1 MTGALPKWEAALDTF
16 DRIKH
21 KFRAPGQ
28 IEKALNSIA
37 LDERVLLFRGSDS
50 DIVERLSPYDQVEG
64 IGEAALLGMEEIRML
79 AAFAKQHMKKSHSV
93 RLSELDPSQ
102 WGCIRKNAGL
112 RLKPYTGEI
121 SGLELQ
127 PVTPFQWSEAPE
139 GSQASHY
146 LPHIGSH
153 IQQILRDKK
162 YAMYDARRYKTL
174 LTVSGMQAEL
184 GFTVRGTTD
193 AALVLQQSIAVGAAA
208 NGLRW
213 LWELKRQLHTPTEE
227 MPARTPS
234 DSPSSSSS
242 DATQENVVSL
252 QSKAA
257 CQAMAAL
264 LLANIHAPDLK
275 PAITLTDLRDSH
287 SIFWLDGLNIM
298 YYAAPDAA
306 TAWALTKA
314 LLVRDPEGH
323 SNNQSLGQLPQSLE
337 PFAKRQKL
345 DVYGMRSSGGELEQ
359 LAGLA
364 DSLNSHEV
372 KLSTAACMLKQLFGM
387 PAFCT
392 EEKPPRPVPF
402 GIYI

>member
-1 MTGALPKWEAALDTF
+1 MG
-16 DRIKH
+16 
-21 KFRAPGQ
+21 
-28 IEKALNSIA
+28 
-37 LDERVLLFRGSDS
+37 
-50 DIVERLSPYDQVEG
+50 LSV
-64 IGEAALLGMEEIRML
+64 
-79 AAFAKQHMKKSHSV
+79 
-93 RLSELDPSQ
+93 DP
-102 WGCIRKNAGL
+102 
-112 RLKPYTGEI
+112 
-121 SGLELQ
+121 LQ
-127 PVTPFQWSEAPE
+127 E
-139 GSQASHY
+139 H
-146 LPHIGSH
+146 
-153 IQQILRDKK
+153 
-162 YAMYDARRYKTL
+162 
-174 LTVSGMQAEL
+174 
-184 GFTVRGTTD
+184 
-193 AALVLQQSIAVGAAA
+193 
-208 NGLRW
+208 
-213 LWELKRQLHTPTEE
+213 
-227 MPARTPS
+227 
-234 DSPSSSSS
+234 
-242 DATQENVVSL
+242 VVSL

-287 SIFWLDGLNIM
+287 SIFWLDGLSIM

-306 TAWALTKA
+306 TAWAVTKA

-392 EEKPPRPVPF
+392 EERPPRSVPF